1 MNFMTCVCEVS
12 AWYNRC
18 LMSLTIRS
26 GGTASSMA
34 FALSP
39 ADAMCAAAV
48 AASST
53 SGTADES
60 GSEIV
65 CALSVL
71 N

>member
-1 MNFMTCVCEVS
+1 
-12 AWYNRC
+12 
-18 LMSLTIRS
+18 MSLTIRS